1 MKIIN
6 VTVLNDGMTQSGAE
20 ALWDK
25 IEKFASYSFCA
36 AHATEYSL
44 ISYWTMWV
52 RTYYPAEYFAACL
65 SIVKE
70 EKLPQLVADAREAGI
85 EIFPPDINLSSD
97 RFVVKD
103 AQTILAPFSS
113 VMNCSETTAKAIMKL
128 REEAGGRFTSFE
140 HFKSFA
146 SMKGSR
152 VNARVASNLDRAGA
166 FASIEPGQPDARD
179 ESRRKDQS
187 ELMRG
192 LIIDVVKADRR
203 QSITTDVNGEWK
215 RICSEMSSCRR
226 CSLCEDTCHPVPL
239 FGGKRHVRY
248 MVVFDAP
255 TAADEARGVVMSGK
269 SGETV
274 SAFLKER
281 GISMSEGY
289 FTTLMKA
296 QKPQTGQFT
305 TAQMKE
311 CVGYLDA
318 EVKLLKPPVILCLG
332 SQSVR
337 HFLPDEKPSDMIG
350 KSVYLPS
357 MDTTIICG
365 FTPGRLYFNPEMRGD
380 MEAVFDLLKTALK

>member
-1 MKIIN
+1 MKIKNI
-6 VTVLNDGMTQSGAE
+6 TVLNDGMTQSGAE
-20 ALWDK
+20 QLWDK

-70 EKLPQLVADAREAGI
+70 DKLPQLVADAREAGI
-85 EIFPPDINLSSD
+85 EISPPDINLSSD
-97 RFVVKD
+97 RFVIKD
-103 AQTILAPFSS
+103 EHTILAPFSS
-113 VMNCSETTAKAIMKL
+113 VMNCSETTAKAIMRL
-128 REEAGGRFTSFE
+128 REAAGGKFTSFE

-146 SMKGSR
+146 TMKGSK
-152 VNARVASNLDRAGA
+152 VNARVASHLDRVGA
-166 FASIEPGQPDARD
+166 FASIEPSQPAAND
-179 ESRRKDQS
+179 ESRRKDQA

-192 LIIDVVKADRR
+192 LIIDVVKADRK
-203 QSITTDVNGEWK
+203 QSITDDVSDEWK
-215 RICSEMSSCRR
+215 KICNEIAACKR
-226 CSLCEDTCHPVPL
+226 CSLCEETCHPVPL

-248 MVVFDAP
+248 MVVFDSP
-255 TAADEARGVVMSGK
+255 TAADESRGVVMSGK
-269 SGETV
+269 AGETV
-274 SAFLKER
+274 STFLKER
-281 GISMSEGY
+281 GISISEGY

-296 QKPQTGQFT
+296 QKPQKGQFT

-332 SQSVR
+332 SQSIR

-365 FTPGRLYFNPEMRGD
+365 FTPGRLYFNPD
-380 MEAVFDLLKTALK
+380 MQDDMDKVFDLLQTALK